1 MALNERQKRFCNEY
15 VIDLNATQAAIR
27 AGYSEKTAR
36 SIGQRQLTK
45 VDIQQ
50 FISEIQKKLQQKT
63 GITQERVLQ
72 EFARIAFANAATL
85 YDEDGNLIEIH
96 KLNPDQSAIIA
107 GVDVMNE
114 WSKDKKDKKV
124 IAGQTKRIKLWNK
137 NAALDSLAKHLG
149 MFEKDNA
156 QKKFD
161 IDFTKAKI
169 TFR

>member
-50 FISEIQKKLQQKT
+50 FISEIQKKLQEKT

-72 EFARIAFANAATL
+72 EYARIAFANAANM
-85 YDEDGNLIEIH
+85 YDENGNLIEVH
-96 KLNPDQSAIIA
+96 KLSPEQSAVIA
-107 GVDVMNE
+107 GMDVMNE
-114 WSKDKKDKKV
+114 WSKDKKGKKF
-124 IAGQTKRIKLWNK
+124 ISGQTKRIKLWNK

-156 QKKFD
+156 QKKVE
-161 IDFTKAKI
+161 IDFTKAKV